1 MWVSTQF
8 ISPSHPPLLHSA
20 LTCWLHSPCCRRRQ
34 KLPGCDS
41 GGHGRPGPVGLRTAA
56 VGRDRDTQEAWT
68 VQSMVGTGQTRPGQ
82 PVERA
87 LKLASPNR
95 PSRSQDGG
103 RARMRRQSLAKCN
116 CKPRHAFLDP
126 PLRCIQSERHPHL
139 TCPDTGWRGFK
150 E

>member
-8 ISPSHPPLLHSA
+8 ISPSHPPHLHSA

-68 VQSMVGTGQTRPGQ
+68 VHSMVGSRARPD
-82 PVERA
+82 RA
-87 LKLASPNR
+87 NRSSRGELFVASPNR

-103 RARMRRQSLAKCN
+103 VGARMRRHSLARCN
-116 CKPRHAFLDP
+116 CKSQHLHTEDVFSSIHPPTVHLPR
-126 PLRCIQSERHPHL
+126 R
-139 TCPDTGWRGFK
+139 
-150 E
+150 

>member
-1 MWVSTQF
+1 MGVNK
-8 ISPSHPPLLHSA
+8 INLPLPSPNLHSA
-20 LTCWLHSPCCRRRQ
+20 LTCWLHSPMQEGEAARLRQ
-34 KLPGCDS
+34 WC
-41 GGHGRPGPVGLRTAA
+41 GHWRSGPVGLCTA

-87 LKLASPNR
+87 PKLASPNR

-103 RARMRRQSLAKCN
+103 SKDEKAESGKMQLQTAFSEIHRA
-116 CKPRHAFLDP
+116 AFNPNATSPGWTLV
-126 PLRCIQSERHPHL
+126 
-139 TCPDTGWRGFK
+139 WRGFK

>member
-1 MWVSTQF
+1 MGVNTINSPLRST
-8 ISPSHPPLLHSA
+8 HLHSA
-20 LTCWLHSPCCRRRQ
+20 LTCWLHSPMQGAEAARLRQ
-34 KLPGCDS
+34 WCGHWRS
-41 GGHGRPGPVGLRTAA
+41 GAVGLCTA

-126 PLRCIQSERHPHL
+126 PLSCIQSERHPHL
-139 TCPDTGWRGFK
+139 TWPDTGWRGFK